1 MGHRP
6 QVIGHRSRVL
16 SDAFR
21 FRDGRGLQ
29 MILCT
34 QTDELMRSQKT
45 VQEAVKRLEGPAS
58 KEVIEE
64 ATVCHLRP
72 VRLPLNK
79 YGRRFHGYSLISFP
93 VVST

>member
-1 MGHRP
+1 MG
-6 QVIGHRSRVL
+6 VI
-16 SDAFR
+16 DAFSSVFR

-29 MILCT
+29 LILCT

-64 ATVCHLRP
+64 ATICHLRP

-79 YGRRFHGYSLISFP
+79 YERGVIQRNLISC
-93 VVST
+93 